1 MRRRE
6 LSEEEMRAV
15 TKVYTCARKIKQKE
29 IDLETGKLTEHI
41 ARAMNTSSRTGSYRH
56 AQMRE
61 DQYFQ
66 VADADPPPGANEDND
81 EENIFAE
88 EHAEN

>member
-1 MRRRE
+1 MW
-6 LSEEEMRAV
+6 EERQVRGFEDRIVDAFHTYATERAW
-15 TKVYTCARKIKQKE
+15 I
-29 IDLETGKLTEHI
+29 
-41 ARAMNTSSRTGSYRH
+41 GSYRH

-88 EHAEN
+88 GHAED